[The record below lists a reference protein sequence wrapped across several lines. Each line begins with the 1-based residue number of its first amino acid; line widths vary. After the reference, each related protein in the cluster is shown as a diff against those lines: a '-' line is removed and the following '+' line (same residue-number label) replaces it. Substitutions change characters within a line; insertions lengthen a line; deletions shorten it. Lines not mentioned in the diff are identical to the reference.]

1 MCSFLGPRNLALY
14 LIFKFKKT
22 AKAVKNF
29 KEDTTMSELKQTLL
43 NFYSKEEVFNIIN
56 DIKNLPDGEREKEI
70 ENTINFFKKY
80 GGEIPSII

>member
-1 MCSFLGPRNLALY
+1 
-14 LIFKFKKT
+14 
-22 AKAVKNF
+22 
-29 KEDTTMSELKQTLL
+29 MSELKQTLL

-70 ENTINFFKKY
+70 ENTLNFFKKY